1 MGWTP
6 GVTVER
12 GSHGRLNSL
21 SETRELESEN
31 YQTKPDRPTGN
42 SPTRIKLSMV
52 MQSNL
57 TRFALSDYY
66 QVINENGMKSDQVTF
81 VQSLHPAPSLRL
93 PDPQIVLD
101 LIVALVNLSFNY
113 HLI

>member
-31 YQTKPDRPTGN
+31 YQTKPDRPTG
-42 SPTRIKLSMV
+42 IY
-52 MQSNL
+52 QSIG
-57 TRFALSDYY
+57 RYGM
-66 QVINENGMKSDQVTF
+66 GMKISG
-81 VQSLHPAPSLRL
+81 
-93 PDPQIVLD
+93 
-101 LIVALVNLSFNY
+101 
-113 HLI
+113 